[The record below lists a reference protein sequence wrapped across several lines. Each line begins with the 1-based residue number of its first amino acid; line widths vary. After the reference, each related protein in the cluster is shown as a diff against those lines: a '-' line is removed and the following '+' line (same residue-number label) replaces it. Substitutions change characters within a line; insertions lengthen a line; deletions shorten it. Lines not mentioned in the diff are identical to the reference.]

1 MSGIL
6 EYSTT
11 PSSNTAINGI
21 GIAGSNSI
29 KNGDDAMR
37 QMMADTRAAVT
48 NVANKTSG
56 TYTAVKTDHA
66 QLWRVTGNATINLTA
81 AATLTA
87 GWCLWVM
94 ADGGTATIDPSAS
107 EQVNGTATL
116 AITTGNSAL
125 ILCTGSEFRAVMF
138 NKAFD
143 AGTLGNAST
152 KNVGTT
158 AGTVAAGDDSR
169 IDGAVQAAAT
179 DASGFGFVVD
189 EDDMSSNSATKVPT
203 QQSVK
208 AYADSGDARQIG
220 VGQTWQDVKS
230 SRAPGTSYQ
239 NTTGRPIAVVVQYK
253 SSVITKAFQVS
264 SSGSAWI
271 NLSDTD
277 SSTEIV
283 VSVIVP
289 AGWYYRLES
298 STTVYYWAE
307 LK

>member
-1 MSGIL
+1 MGVL
-6 EYSTT
+6 DYSTT

-107 EQVNGTATL
+107 EQVNGAATL
-116 AITTGNSAL
+116 AITTGNSVL

-169 IDGAVQAAAT
+169 ITGALPKSGGTMTGAITLDADPASDMQAAT
-179 DASGFGFVVD
+179 KKYVD
-189 EDDMSSNSATKVPT
+189 TGVAAAKTYSDGQA
-203 QQSVK
+203 
-208 AYADSGDARQIG
+208 IG
-220 VGQTWQDVKS
+220 VDQTWQAP
-230 SRAPGTSYQ
+230 SRSLSTSYQ
-239 NTTGRPIAVVVQYK
+239 NTTGKPIVVMFRAAG
-253 SSVITKAFQVS
+253 SGAEFQVS
-264 SSGSAWI
+264 SDGSTW
-271 NLSDTD
+271 
-277 SSTEIV
+277 
-283 VSVIVP
+283 VSLTATGDGGDCITAVIP
-289 AGWYYRLES
+289 DGYYYKGLGTLITRW
-298 STTVYYWAE
+298 VE
-307 LK
+307 LR